1 MNETKVIQRY
11 MQLLADAEFAR
22 TVAETSLEDANEKI
36 ARLEDEVETLKSAGS
51 IKSEDDLVPFAV
63 EDVPPAG
70 S

>member
-63 EDVPPAG
+63 GDVPDPE
-70 S
+70 